1 MRVGKDA
8 YPLSMAIAPRER
20 EKTPA
25 TRQSTPGG
33 PTGREAATREPKT
46 LKERYAGVKQRIAAA
61 SKKFG
66 RSADSVVLVAVTKY
80 AAIDQVRELIEL
92 GHVDLA
98 ESQVQNLVQRAAQ
111 IDEFLQRLRQHGGAK
126 AANIP
131 KHVRWHMIG
140 HLQRNKV
147 RKVLGLARLIHSVD
161 SLRLAEEIQAM
172 SAKVDEPIEVLIQ
185 VNISG
190 EKSKFGIA
198 PAAAKHL
205 IEQMDTMI
213 NIRIRGLM
221 CMAPFVDDAEK
232 VRPIFQRGRE
242 LFEDVRRSGA
252 AGEKFDILSMGMS
265 SDFEVAIECGAN
277 LVRVGTAIFGEAKPG
292 DAGHDDH
299 HE

>member
-1 MRVGKDA
+1 MSIKNKIERLKESLPQGCNLIAVSKTQPAEKLQEA
-8 YPLSMAIAPRER
+8 YNAGQRAFGENKAQEL
-20 EKTPA
+20 
-25 TRQSTPGG
+25 
-33 PTGREAATREPKT
+33 T
-46 LKERYAGVKQRIAAA
+46 LKYEVMPK
-61 SKKFG
+61 
-66 RSADSVVLVAVTKY
+66 D
-80 AAIDQVRELIEL
+80 IE
-92 GHVDLA
+92 
-98 ESQVQNLVQRAAQ
+98 
-111 IDEFLQRLRQHGGAK
+111 
-126 AANIP
+126 
-131 KHVRWHMIG
+131 WHMIG

-147 RKVLGLARLIHSVD
+147 RKGLGLARIIHRVD

-172 SAKVDEPIEVLIQ
+172 SAKFEEPIEVLIQ

-198 PAAAKHL
+198 PAAEKHW

-232 VRPIFQRGRE
+232 VRPVFQRGRE

-277 LVRVGTAIFGEAKPG
+277 LVRVGTAIFGEAKTG